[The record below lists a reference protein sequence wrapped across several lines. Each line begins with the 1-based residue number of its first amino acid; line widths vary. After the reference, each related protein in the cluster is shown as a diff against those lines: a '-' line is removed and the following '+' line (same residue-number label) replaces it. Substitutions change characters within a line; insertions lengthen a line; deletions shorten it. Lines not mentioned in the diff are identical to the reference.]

1 MSKSGPIVL
10 IEDDSDD
17 KAIFEMIVKDLGIPN
32 PILWFDN
39 TLDTFKFLCTT
50 TDSIFL
56 IFCDI
61 NLPGQNGLDFKK
73 QIDDIPEL
81 RKKSIPFMFFS
92 TTATQEDVNDAYT
105 VMTVQGFFK
114 KGYDYDGMKNMLK
127 TIFEYWSICR
137 HPNT

>member
-1 MSKSGPIVL
+1 MSRSGPILL

-17 KAIFEMIVKDLGIPN
+17 KMIFEMIIRELEIPN
-32 PILWFDN
+32 QMIWFDN
-39 TLDTFKFLCTT
+39 TMDAFKFLCTT
-50 TDSIFL
+50 SESPFL

-73 QIDDIPEL
+73 QVDDVPEL

-92 TTATQEDVNDAYT
+92 TTASQEDINEAYT
-105 VMTVQGFFK
+105 QMTVQGFFK
-114 KGYDYDGMKNMLK
+114 KGYDYEGMKNLIK
-127 TIFEYWSICR
+127 TIFEYWTVCR